1 MRANQIFA
9 ITLFLLAIFLSC
21 KPNPEEIL
29 EELPKE
35 VPPSDAEIMSRHL
48 NLPAT
53 PYNYAQITLPQHF
66 NAPPVRNADNT
77 PDNNRVTDSGA
88 TLGRVLFYDKKLSR
102 NQTKSC
108 ASCHSQEN
116 AFSDPIALS
125 EGFEGGLTG
134 RNSMGLSNARFYL
147 NGHYFWD
154 ERANTLEDQTLMPIQ
169 DHVEMG
175 MPLDTLTAKLQKE
188 LYYKILFKN
197 AFGDTLVTSDRISL
211 ALAQFV
217 RAMVSYQSK
226 YDNGLNQIAGP
237 PVPGLAIPGFTA
249 QENLGL
255 AIFRNPARGGCG
267 GCHATDL
274 FFGTAPFNNGLDAI
288 ITDLGLGAVT
298 GNPADNGKFKVPSLR
313 NIALTA
319 PYMHD
324 GRFETLEEVVEH
336 YNSGIQISPTLDP
349 RLTAPG
355 GPNQQLRPRR
365 LNLTEEEKSALVA
378 FMNTLTDTV
387 FTSDEKFSN
396 PFK

>member
-1 MRANQIFA
+1 MNQ
-9 ITLFLLAIFLSC
+9 LFVLLFVSSAFFFSC
-21 KPNPEEIL
+21 KPAQEEIL
-29 EELPKE
+29 EEIPVE
-35 VPPSDAEIMSRHL
+35 IPPTDAEILSRYL

-53 PYNYAQITLPQHF
+53 SYNYAQVTLPQHF

-77 PDNNRVTDSGA
+77 PANNRITDAGA
-88 TLGRVLFYDKKLSR
+88 TLGRVLFYDKKLSF

-108 ASCHSQEN
+108 ASCHAQEH
-116 AFSDPIALS
+116 AFADPVALS
-125 EGFEGGLTG
+125 EGFAGGLTG

-147 NGHYFWD
+147 NGHFFWD

-175 MPLDTLTAKLQKE
+175 MTLDSLTARLQQQP
-188 LYYKILFKN
+188 YYKILFKE

-211 ALAQFV
+211 SLSQFV

-226 YDNGLNQIAGP
+226 YDNGLNQITGP
-237 PVPGLAIPGFTA
+237 PAPGQAIPGLTA

-255 AIFRNPARGGCG
+255 NIFRDPARGGCA

-274 FFGTAPFNNGLDAI
+274 FFGAAPFNNGLDAV

-313 NIALTA
+313 NIALTG

-336 YNSGIQISPTLDP
+336 YNSGVQLSETLDP

-355 GPNQQLRPRR
+355 GGPNQQRRARR
-365 LNLTEEEKSALVA
+365 LNLTQTEKDALVA
-378 FMNTLTDTV
+378 FMHTLTDTV
-387 FTSDEKFSN
+387 FVADEKFGN
-396 PFK
+396 PFR